1 MRTEAEMYDLILR
14 TAMTDARILA
24 VYMNGSRTN
33 DNAVRDI
40 FQDYDI
46 VYVVEQT
53 RPFIEDAGWIQR
65 FGEILYMQ
73 CPEALDLECGIPC
86 NPEEN
91 YGWLM
96 QFRDGNRLDLH
107 IQTKVYATAHIR
119 EDSLCRILLDKHG
132 ILPSIGESS
141 ERDYLIKPP
150 TPAAFHYCCNE
161 FWWCLNNVAKGLW
174 RREISY
180 VQDMLGLYIRPQ
192 LVRLLSWKIGID
204 TRWRVSIG
212 KSGKYMYRY
221 LEPDTWARF
230 LSTYSGSKPEEL
242 WDSVTAMCTLFDET
256 AGQVAKTLDFKYN
269 IQEAKASMFFLEN
282 AKNLPQDATEVL

>member
-96 QFRDGNRLDLH
+96 QLGTVIAWIFTFRRKFMRQLIFGR
-107 IQTKVYATAHIR
+107 TACVGFFWISMGFYLQSV
-119 EDSLCRILLDKHG
+119 SLRSG
-132 ILPSIGESS
+132 II
-141 ERDYLIKPP
+141 
-150 TPAAFHYCCNE
+150 
-161 FWWCLNNVAKGLW
+161 
-174 RREISY
+174 
-180 VQDMLGLYIRPQ
+180 
-192 LVRLLSWKIGID
+192 
-204 TRWRVSIG
+204 
-212 KSGKYMYRY
+212 
-221 LEPDTWARF
+221 
-230 LSTYSGSKPEEL
+230 
-242 WDSVTAMCTLFDET
+242 
-256 AGQVAKTLDFKYN
+256 
-269 IQEAKASMFFLEN
+269 
-282 AKNLPQDATEVL
+282 

>member
-1 MRTEAEMYDLILR
+1 MRTEAEMYDLILG
-14 TAMTDARILA
+14 TARADDRILA

-33 DNAVRDI
+33 DNVVRDI

-73 CPEALDLECGIPC
+73 CPEALDLACGIPC
-86 NPEEN
+86 SIEEN

-96 QFRDGNRLDLH
+96 QFSDGNRLDLH
-107 IQTKVYATAHIR
+107 VQTGAYAAVHIQD
-119 EDSLCRILLDKHG
+119 DSLCRILLDKKG
-132 ILPSIGESS
+132 ILPSIGVPS
-141 ERDYLIKPP
+141 ERDYLVSPP
-150 TPAAFHYCCNE
+150 APAAFHHCCNE

-174 RREISY
+174 RREIPY

-192 LVRLLSWKIGID
+192 LIRLLSWKIGID
-204 TRWRVSIG
+204 TAWSVSIG

-221 LEPDTWARF
+221 LEPDIWDRF
-230 LSTYSGSKPEEL
+230 LSTYGGSRIGEL
-242 WDSVTAMCTLFDET
+242 WDCVKVMCTLFDET
-256 AGQVAKTLDFKYN
+256 ARQVAKTLDFNYDA
-269 IQEAKASMFFLEN
+269 QEAKASMFFLEN
-282 AKNLPQDATEVL
+282 AKNLPEDATEVL